1 MIQVVTYGGKEARY
15 NMEGIEQYSLHNI
28 RSLDEYEINVIDLCD
43 SLFWRNKGNNCTSI
57 NSIQDFS
64 SVSNM
69 ISNSNMSKIV
79 ILLPQNAKYDYKHSS
94 IGEGYLNETELKNML
109 VQLSKYILEEI
120 YQPFTNI
127 KLAYENTKSYIGE
140 RCYEAAFYFEN
151 VDNSIIK
158 SHKSNKST
166 VIQMGKIIASTLK
179 MNSGDD
185 LLVLLHEIGL
195 LESKEDVPAWMD
207 EIKMFDDVIQSN
219 QIIDCEK
226 QIDALQQ
233 KINISKDRLNSNMRL
248 KSVLY
253 TNGDE
258 LVDVVFEI
266 LQELLGCDLSEF
278 VDEKKEDFLFEIDNT
293 FFIGEIKG
301 VNHNVKNQNVTQ
313 LDVHYQSYLD
323 EHEDINEE
331 NIKALLIIN
340 HQKSKPISEREPIKD
355 TQINLAERNGSLII
369 ETHTLLRLLEKYRAE
384 DVTREEVLL
393 MLRETEG
400 VLSV

>member
-15 NMEGIEQYSLHNI
+15 NMEGIEQYSLHDI
-28 RSLDEYEINVIDLCD
+28 RSLDEYEINVIDL
-43 SLFWRNKGNNCTSI
+43 SSSILWNNRNNDCTNI
-57 NSIQDFS
+57 NSIEDFKSISDMILNS
-64 SVSNM
+64 S
-69 ISNSNMSKIV
+69 MSKIV
-79 ILLPQNAKYDYKHSS
+79 ILLPQNMVYNYFLYRGDYQKKS
-94 IGEGYLNETELKNML
+94 ELKNML
-109 VQLSKYILEEI
+109 SELSKDILSNIYRPFVNFQLS
-120 YQPFTNI
+120 
-127 KLAYENTKSYIGE
+127 YENTKSQIGNKSFD
-140 RCYEAAFYFEN
+140 AAFYFRGVNEA
-151 VDNSIIK
+151 IIK
-158 SHKSNKST
+158 SQRSNKST
-166 VIQMGKIIASTLK
+166 VIQMGKIIASTIRVDDG
-179 MNSGDD
+179 ND
-185 LLVLLHEIGL
+185 LLILLDGIGL

-369 ETHTLLRLLEKYRAE
+369 ETYTLLKLLEKYRAE

>member
-1 MIQVVTYGGKEARY
+1 MIQVVTYDGEEDRY

-28 RSLDEYEINVIDLCD
+28 RSLDEYEINVIDLCN
-43 SLFWRNKGNNCTSI
+43 SWFWDNRDNSCTSI
-57 NSIQDFS
+57 NSIEDFR

-79 ILLPQNAKYDYKHSS
+79 ILLPQNAIYNYNYDHIRGRYKSKS
-94 IGEGYLNETELKNML
+94 ELKNML
-109 VQLSKYILEEI
+109 TQLSKYILAEI
-120 YQPFTNI
+120 YEPFANI
-127 KLAYENTKSYIGE
+127 KLLYENTKSYIE
-140 RCYEAAFYFEN
+140 ENCYEAAFYFGN
-151 VDNSIIK
+151 VDNSILK
-158 SHKSNKST
+158 SYKSNKST
-166 VIQMGKIIASTLK
+166 VIQMGEIIASTLK

-185 LLVLLHEIGL
+185 LLVLLHKIES
-195 LESKEDVPAWMD
+195 LEPKEDIPTWVD

-219 QIIDCEK
+219 QIIVCEK
-226 QIDALQQ
+226 EIDALQQ

-258 LVDVVFEI
+258 LVDVVFGVLE
-266 LQELLGCDLSEF
+266 ELLGCDLSEF

-323 EHEDINEE
+323 EHDDINEE

-355 TQINLAERNGSLII
+355 TQINLAKRNGSLII
-369 ETHTLLRLLEKYRAE
+369 ETYTLLKLLEKYRAE
-384 DVTREEVLL
+384 DVTREEILL

-400 VLSV
+400 ILLI